1 MAKMNKIHQGQ
12 PMQMMQIKKYLL
24 IINIIAVLIL
34 ISSCL
39 VYGQDAFTARVL
51 TIEGQVEISR
61 QAAGQ
66 AAMQPIAF
74 KAEDTLRAGDR
85 ITTGKNGRL
94 VLGLSDGSQ
103 AVIAPKTS
111 VVIEDLSQ
119 SPRTL
124 FNIIKGKT
132 RIHIEKLGGR
142 PNPYKVNTPTA
153 VIAVRGT
160 IFDVMVDDTETEVFL
175 HEGEVAVVN
184 RRLPDRLTILTA
196 GQMTRVNFQRPPSQP
211 DAFKAGRNDGTFKS
225 RETVRPAGAENG
237 RIANGGT
244 RPETSQK
251 RPDAA
256 VGARPDLGRG
266 GAFPGAGPGASP
278 GASPGI
284 RRPAS
289 SPASTSRPGGRP

>member
-1 MAKMNKIHQGQ
+1 
-12 PMQMMQIKKYLL
+12 MQIKKYLL
-24 IINIIAVLIL
+24 IINIVAMLIL

-39 VYGQDAFTARVL
+39 VYGQDAFTAKVL

-160 IFDVMVDDTETEVFL
+160 IFDVMVGESDTEVFL
-175 HEGEVAVVN
+175 VEGEVAVIN
-184 RRLPDRLTILTA
+184 RRLPDSPRILRA
-196 GQMTRVNFQRPPSQP
+196 GEMTRVRFEGPPRNPS
-211 DAFKAGRNDGTFKS
+211 AFKPDRNDNTFRP
-225 RETVRPAGAENG
+225 REVVRPAGATG
-237 RIANGGT
+237 RIANGPGT
-244 RPETSQK
+244 RPDTVQK
-251 RPDAA
+251 RPDASI
-256 VGARPDLGRG
+256 GARPDFGRTG
-266 GAFPGAGPGASP
+266 TATPPTAN
-278 GASPGI
+278 
-284 RRPAS
+284 RPTVKPVA
-289 SPASTSRPGGRP
+289 RPGGRP